1 MTRTLITASVMRE
14 WRRHNL
20 FLYDKNYYWYVRTCS
35 PPDLSITMALTVVID
50 LEVGA
55 LIVTLSK
62 SINGWVST
70 GGVPG
75 VGLDM
80 WVIVTI
86 LISLWRVVTEVDW
99 VLTELDSG

>member
-1 MTRTLITASVMRE
+1 
-14 WRRHNL
+14 
-20 FLYDKNYYWYVRTCS
+20 
-35 PPDLSITMALTVVID
+35 MALTVVID

-80 WVIVTI
+80 WVIVTV